1 MLVITRKVGESFYI
15 GDDVEVVVLEC
26 SKDKAKIGINAP
38 KNVNILRKELKVTVE
53 QNREAANRNN
63 ASSLKDLAAFLK
75 K

>member
-15 GDDVEVVVLEC
+15 DDETEVVVLEC
-26 SKDKAKIGINAP
+26 GKDKAKIGINAP

-53 QNREAANRNN
+53 QNREAASKNN
-63 ASSLKDLAAFLK
+63 AANLKDLVAFLK

>member
-1 MLVITRKVGESFYI
+1 MLVITRKVGESFFI
-15 GDDVEVVVLEC
+15 DDETEVIILEC

-53 QNREAANRNN
+53 QNRQAASQNN
-63 ASSLKDLAAFLK
+63 GANLKDLVAFLK